1 MILLSLPRHE
11 GLARA
16 LEALTGL
23 ERGRCRVERFTNL
36 ELHATIDTAV
46 AGEECLLLGATA
58 PPDEDLLTTLL
69 VAHTLAKEGARSVT
83 ALIPYLG
90 YARHDK
96 ADRGGSLGAA
106 WIGGLLDASRV
117 DAVVT
122 IDVHSPLVAHLFPI
136 PVRSLSPAELFA
148 AEIAALGARDAT
160 VVAPDEGALER
171 SEAVRVAAGVVH
183 PVAYFVKRRT
193 DTGVVHVSLRGAVG
207 RRAIVV
213 DDILDTGG
221 TLVSA
226 CAALRQAGVEDI
238 TVMVTHGVFT
248 GARWQELWSLGVGRI
263 YCTDTCALAPALA
276 SLPITVRS
284 VASLVAAHV
293 TTPATAKTG

>member
-1 MILLSLPRHE
+1 MILFSLPRHE

-23 ERGRCRVERFTNL
+23 RRGRCRVERFTNL

-58 PPDEDLLTTLL
+58 PPDEDLLATLL
-69 VAHTLAKEGARSVT
+69 IAHTLAKEGARSVT

-96 ADRGGSLGAA
+96 ADRGRSLGAA

-122 IDVHSPLVAHLFPI
+122 VDVHSPLVSHLFPI

-148 AEIAALGARDAT
+148 AEIAALGAHDAT

-171 SEAVRVAAGVVH
+171 SEAVRVAAGVAH
-183 PVAYFVKRRT
+183 PVAHFVKRRT
-193 DTGVVHVSLRGAVG
+193 DEGVVHVSLRGAVG

-226 CAALRQAGVEDI
+226 CAALQQAGVEDI

-248 GARWQELWSLGVGRI
+248 GTRWQELWSRGVRRI

-284 VASLVAAHV
+284 VAPLLATHFAALVR
-293 TTPATAKTG
+293 